1 MRNVLRAK
9 APEEA
14 RSRSSKAQVGD
25 QPGTPGHPLLCDAQN
40 SPPVQPLSS
49 REAVLPLAQGLSLLQ
64 LWVQSSAD
72 ATEPMRFKR

>member
-1 MRNVLRAK
+1 MRNVLRQRHLRKPGAG
-9 APEEA
+9 APK
-14 RSRSSKAQVGD
+14 RRWGD